1 MDKKEIDTG
10 ADRLK
15 RLRLSKHMTQEQMAE
30 AIGISESLY
39 KGNESGRLPISK
51 KTAQLIEDSFGISA
65 DYMFFG
71 TLRDSKDIW
80 TEILECEEN
89 EKMKIMLRLM
99 KYFSLQGVFEFDDKT
114 IEDIIKALS
123 DNKNKR

>member
-1 MDKKEIDTG
+1 MDKNEIDTG
-10 ADRLK
+10 AKRLK

-71 TLRDSKDIW
+71 TLRNPKDIW
-80 TEILECEEN
+80 TEILECEES
-89 EKMKIMLRLM
+89 EKLKLMIRLV
-99 KYFSLQGVFEFDDKT
+99 KYFSLQGSFEFSDEA
-114 IEDIIKALS
+114 IEEMVKLLQNKE
-123 DNKNKR
+123 DNK